1 MTHHWGYVGAVTSA
15 LLFGMAATLNKIV
28 LAETHPT
35 VTAGLVYFFAGITLT
50 LVRVSPLRSRI
61 IRLLETPAKTE
72 PKITRRD
79 VAILACVVLSGSTIA
94 PYLFLNGLAQTT
106 AINAS
111 LLQNA
116 ESLFTV
122 LLAVVF
128 LKEEGSK
135 KEWLGVLLL
144 LVGAA
149 FLTTN
154 GEFLKLTFTQS
165 LAGNLLIIGA
175 CFSWGIDNNLS
186 KFLSAKEDIILIT
199 ALKCLAGGAIL
210 LLLSWAI
217 GLEFQVMLSA
227 LPYLV
232 TAGAFSIG
240 FSIVFFLLGL
250 RTIGAMRTGM
260 IFSTSSLFG
269 ATFAFLM
276 LREPFSPI
284 QLTAGAIMLLG
295 VYTIYRKQSITQE
308 D

>member
-1 MTHHWGYVGAVTSA
+1 
-15 LLFGMAATLNKIV
+15 MAATLNKTV
-28 LAETHPT
+28 LSETHPT
-35 VTAGLVYFFAGITLT
+35 VTAELVYLFAGITLA
-50 LVRVSPLRSRI
+50 LVRFSPLRSRI
-61 IRLLETPAKTE
+61 MSVLKTPAKTE
-72 PKITRRD
+72 PKITRKD
-79 VAILACVVLSGSTIA
+79 MAILACVVVSGSTIA

-128 LKEEGSK
+128 LKEKGSRR
-135 KEWLGVLLL
+135 EWLGVLLL

-154 GEFLKLTFTQS
+154 GEFQRLTLTQS
-165 LAGNLLIIGA
+165 LAGNLLIVGA
-175 CFSWGIDNNLS
+175 CFSWGIDSNLS
-186 KFLSAKEDIILIT
+186 KFLSVKEDIILIT

-210 LLLSWAI
+210 LMLSWAI
-217 GLEFQVMLSA
+217 GLEFQVSVST

-250 RTIGAMRTGM
+250 RTIGAMKTGM

-269 ATFAFLM
+269 AAFAFLT

-284 QLTAGAIMLLG
+284 QLVAGAVMLLG
-295 VYTIYRKQSITQE
+295 VYVVYRKQSATGE
-308 D
+308 R